1 MVMLANR
8 NVSKFIVDC
17 TKKRVYWLENRT
29 GVHRIFST
37 DYNGVDRKIIGNGS
51 LNDYSLGVL
60 GDSLYYLNND
70 LFHINEM
77 NVFNGDISRK
87 IPVDRNSYYDDL
99 VIVHSSIQPRERM
112 GELYNHNNI
121 ADYPLIGTQ
130 L

>member
-8 NVSKFIVDC
+8 NISRFIVDC

-29 GVHRIFST
+29 SVHRIFST
-37 DYNGVDRKIIGNGS
+37 DYNGLDRKIIVNGL

-70 LFHINEM
+70 HDLLYINEM
-77 NVFNGDISRK
+77 NVFNGNISRK
-87 IPVDRNSYYDDL
+87 ILVDNKTYYDDL

-112 GELYNHNNI
+112 
-121 ADYPLIGTQ
+121 
-130 L
+130 